1 MEKKNK
7 KLDKELTLLIKKN
20 NELRV
25 MKDGNDISKESLKT
39 ELVLLTRDFDK
50 WKKGVDDDKK
60 DIE

>member
-7 KLDKELTLLIKKN
+7 KLEKDLNILIKKN
-20 NELRV
+20 AEIRAEKDDNDATKEK
-25 MKDGNDISKESLKT
+25 MKVDIALM
-39 ELVLLTRDFDK
+39 TRDFDK